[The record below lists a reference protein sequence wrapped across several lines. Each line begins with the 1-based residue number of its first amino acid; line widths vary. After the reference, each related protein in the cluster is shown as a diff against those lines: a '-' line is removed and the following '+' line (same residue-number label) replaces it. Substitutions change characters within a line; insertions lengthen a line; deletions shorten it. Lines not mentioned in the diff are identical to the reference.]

1 MNTLSFRFLWVGQT
15 LANLGDVIYIV
26 ALISILYTVS
36 QSALYLALLPFVNTF
51 ARFISGYL
59 SPLLFNRYP
68 LKTLLFGSQSSKTFF
83 LLVLASLTTTQL
95 RDSLM
100 LIFSLV
106 FVIAFLDGWAA
117 PASRAMI
124 PRLVGKKELVQANSS
139 FSVVSQIVQLGG
151 WALGGLL
158 VAMIGGQYVIWL
170 TFFFYLLSSGLLML
184 IQDSTTFQFPNEKS
198 PLRST
203 LKEGWK
209 IIWHNLIFRKI
220 HVVIFLESIAN
231 VVWIAAIIY
240 VFVSE
245 VLQKNEAWWG
255 YINTTFF
262 LGLLIGGVICTKYAI
277 RVERNLKKLLIITS
291 FIAGIVTMFF
301 GYNSLPWMALV
312 LSMLYGAVEQ
322 VKSITMETYL
332 QMEASSEDLPKIYG
346 AQEAMTSLTF
356 GCASLLLGWLA
367 DAFGVSHVFFSA
379 GILLMVA
386 AVYLTLSKHVF
397 PATYI
402 NEFKA

>member
-1 MNTLSFRFLWVGQT
+1 MNTSSFRFLWVGQT

-26 ALISILYTVS
+26 ALISILYTTS
-36 QSALYLALLPFVNTF
+36 QSAFYLALLPFVNTF

-59 SPLLFNRYP
+59 SPVLFNKYP

-83 LLVLASLTTTQL
+83 LFVLASLTTTQL

-124 PRLVGKKELVQANSS
+124 PRLVDKKEIVQANSF

-158 VAMIGGQYVIWL
+158 VATAGGQYVIWL
-170 TFFFYLLSSGLLML
+170 TLFLYILSAGLLMFL
-184 IQDSTTFQFPNEKS
+184 RDSTTFRVPYEKS

-203 LKEGWK
+203 LKEGWE
-209 IIWHNLIFRKI
+209 IIWQNPIFRKI
-220 HVVIFLESIAN
+220 HVVIFLESIAS

-262 LGLLIGGVICTKYAI
+262 LGLLVGGVVCTKYAI
-277 RVERNLKKLLIITS
+277 RVEKNLKKLLLATS
-291 FIAGIVTMFF
+291 FIVSIVTICF

-312 LSMLYGAVEQ
+312 LSVLYGAVEQ
-322 VKSITMETYL
+322 VKSIAMETYL
-332 QMEASSEDLPKIYG
+332 QKEASSENLPKIYG

-356 GCASLLLGWLA
+356 GCASLLFGWMS
-367 DAFGVSHVFFSA
+367 DVFGVSHVFLFA
-379 GILLMVA
+379 GILLMIA
-386 AVYLTLSKHVF
+386 AVYLALSKHVF
-397 PATYI
+397 PATYV